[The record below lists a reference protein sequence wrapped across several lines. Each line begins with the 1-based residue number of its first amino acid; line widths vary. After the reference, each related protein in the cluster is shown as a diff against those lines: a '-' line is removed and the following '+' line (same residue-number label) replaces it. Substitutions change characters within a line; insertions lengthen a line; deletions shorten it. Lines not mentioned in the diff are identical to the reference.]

1 MSQAGDNYTY
11 NNNTLHTT
19 NNHTH
24 ASAGAAAAAAPRT
37 RYISCTPLLGSDDQ
51 VGVWIV
57 IMVENEQ
64 VTGTLTSREMLLRR
78 YAGEVPPTPS
88 EYERED
94 NTLLSPLATSSSAM
108 PMVKAPLGGGGGGD
122 GSIYHH
128 QSSGTG

>member
-1 MSQAGDNYTY
+1 MSQAGDNYIY
-11 NNNTLHTT
+11 NSNTAHIT
-19 NNHTH
+19 NVHTH

-94 NTLLSPLATSSSAM
+94 NTLVSHPLATSSSATAM
-108 PMVKAPLGGGGGGD
+108 AKPSLASGGADGG
-122 GSIYHH
+122 YHH
-128 QSSGTG
+128 QSSGTS

>member
-1 MSQAGDNYTY
+1 MSQPGDNYTY
-11 NNNTLHTT
+11 INNTPHTT
-19 NNHTH
+19 STHTH

-64 VTGTLTSREMLLRR
+64 VTGTLASRELLLRR

-94 NTLLSPLATSSSAM
+94 NTFCSPPLVTSSSAM
-108 PMVKAPLGGGGGGD
+108 AMAKPPLVGGSGG
-122 GSIYHH
+122 YHQ

>member
-1 MSQAGDNYTY
+1 MSQAGDNYAY
-11 NNNTLHTT
+11 NNNSPHTT
-19 NNHTH
+19 NTHTH

-94 NTLLSPLATSSSAM
+94 NTLFSPRLATSSSAM
-108 PMVKAPLGGGGGGD
+108 AMAKPSLAGGGADGG
-122 GSIYHH
+122 YHH
-128 QSSGTG
+128 QSSGTS

>member
-1 MSQAGDNYTY
+1 MSQTGDNYTY
-11 NNNTLHTT
+11 INNTPHTT
-19 NNHTH
+19 NTHTH
-24 ASAGAAAAAAPRT
+24 GSAGAAAAAAPRT

-64 VTGTLTSREMLLRR
+64 VTGTLTSRELLLRR

-94 NTLLSPLATSSSAM
+94 NTLFSPPLATSSSAM
-108 PMVKAPLGGGGGGD
+108 AMAKFPLVGGGGGD
-122 GSIYHH
+122 HH
-128 QSSGTG
+128 QSSGTS

>member
-11 NNNTLHTT
+11 INNTPHTT
-19 NNHTH
+19 NTHTH

-64 VTGTLTSREMLLRR
+64 VTGTLTSRELLLRR

-94 NTLLSPLATSSSAM
+94 NTLFSPPLATSSSTMAM
-108 PMVKAPLGGGGGGD
+108 AKPPLVSGGSGGG
-122 GSIYHH
+122 YHL
-128 QSSGTG
+128 QSSGTS